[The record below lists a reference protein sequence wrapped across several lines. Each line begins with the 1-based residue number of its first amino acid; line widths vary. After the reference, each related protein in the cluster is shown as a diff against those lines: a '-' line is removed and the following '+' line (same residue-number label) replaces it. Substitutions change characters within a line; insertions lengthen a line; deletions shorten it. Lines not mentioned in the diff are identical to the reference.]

1 MDMAPWILGSL
12 IVGFLLG
19 LVPMWVQSRQSSKS
33 FSEAADQSDLA
44 RTQSGLALTLA
55 EQQLNLAG
63 MQNTLASAA
72 IDARRGDYESAR
84 QSASSFFTSL
94 RAEANKRDDS
104 SLSQAQKAVV
114 EPAFILRDEIISL
127 LARNDPACAERLSDL
142 YVSFREMLL
151 GQRPMTSQADE
162 RGKASDD
169 DHSVSENGK

>member
-1 MDMAPWILGSL
+1 MDLVYWILGSL

-33 FSEAADQSDLA
+33 FSEATDQSDLA
-44 RTQSGLALTLA
+44 RTQGALALTRV
-55 EQQLNLAG
+55 EQQLNLAR

-94 RAEANKRDDS
+94 RVEANKGDDS
-104 SLSQAQKAVV
+104 SLSQAQKARV

-127 LARNDPACAERLSDL
+127 LARSDPACAERLSDL

-151 GQRPMTSQADE
+151 EQRPV
-162 RGKASDD
+162 ASPTDG
-169 DHSVSENGK
+169 SGEASSEESAR